1 MANPDHLNTLRQGVD
16 AWNASRKRKPR
27 VTPDLSEASLCGA
40 RLAREWLAL
49 AYCVR
54 LWRRKI
60 SAALRPRQEYCSAP
74 FCRFGQ
80 GAKQCLILSGEP

>member
-54 LWRRKI
+54 LWR
-60 SAALRPRQEYCSAP
+60 
-74 FCRFGQ
+74 
-80 GAKQCLILSGEP
+80 